1 MSLRDFFD
9 KLSVD
14 GSGQTDDWMTFVVP
28 SDLVARGDVEGVPLW
43 RCLMCLTG
51 GQGDEAT
58 VDLAV
63 HVHRGECSGDTDLAQ
78 MRFELLEMISGISE
92 SWYAAGWMGGI
103 EKVLLTRGGLWL
115 VLAERVGFPTD
126 WRGLEG
132 WTPNAAQSLAFHAI
146 PAAEVDVWP
155 AEFGARP

>member
-9 KLSVD
+9 NLSVD
-14 GSGQTDDWMTFVVP
+14 GSGQSDDWMTFRVP
-28 SDLVARGDVEGVPLW
+28 EDLVARGDVDGTPLW
-43 RCLMCLTG
+43 RCLMCLTS
-51 GQGDEAT
+51 GQGDGET

-63 HVHRGECSGDTDLAQ
+63 QVHKESCSGDAGLAK
-78 MRFELLEMISGISE
+78 MRFELLEMISGVSE

-132 WTPNAAQSLAFHAI
+132 WSLNAHAALAHHNVS
-146 PAAEVDVWP
+146 PAEVEVWP
-155 AEFGARP
+155 AEFGAR